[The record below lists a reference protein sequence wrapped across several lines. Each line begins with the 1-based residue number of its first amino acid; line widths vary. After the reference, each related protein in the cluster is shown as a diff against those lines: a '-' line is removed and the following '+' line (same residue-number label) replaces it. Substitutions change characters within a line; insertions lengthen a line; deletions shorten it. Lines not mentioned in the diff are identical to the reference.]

1 MFASSSPGQ
10 SKPAGYAPTQYR
22 SDNTFATS
30 FSGPIKQN
38 ERLFDTARNQSMA
51 QAAFQ
56 GDTRQ
61 FEGQQGRGVQAGG
74 AMAAYRAG
82 IQGDTEA
89 AKAYAQAQQDMFN
102 KYADR
107 TSADLQFQERLAG
120 ERGWVQDLLLDR
132 DQTRNRERMAAFK
145 RDADVKLGD
154 IERRTKEAM
163 AAERR
168 KTTILG
174 GLI

>member
-1 MFASSSPGQ
+1 MYASPGQ
-10 SKPAGYAPTQYR
+10 SKPAGSPPTQYR
-22 SDNTFATS
+22 SNNTFATT

-61 FEGQQGRGVQAGG
+61 FEGQQGRGIQAGG
-74 AMAAYRAG
+74 EMAAYRAG
-82 IQGDTEA
+82 IQGDTA
-89 AKAYAQAQQDMFN
+89 AGKAYAQAQQDMFN
-102 KYADR
+102 KMADA

-132 DQTRNRERMAAFK
+132 DQTQNRERMASYK
-145 RDADVKLGD
+145 RTADVRLGD